1 MLKQLQDRRGSDEG
15 FTLIELLI
23 AIVVVGVLSTVVILG
38 IGGLK
43 DGGEKSTCKVSVDAA
58 KAASA
63 VYYANTGGFPTTFTA
78 LTGANPKILE
88 LSAGITAPAVALPGA
103 QTITNGTWTVTLA
116 GGAAVAN
123 TFTATPAP
131 DFTSCTA

>member
-1 MLKQLQDRRGSDEG
+1 MLKQMQERRGSDEG

-43 DGGEKSTCKVSVDAA
+43 DGGEKSTCKVSVDAV

-63 VYYANTGGFPTTFTA
+63 VYFANTGGFPTTFTA
-78 LTGANPKILE
+78 LTGATPPILE
-88 LSAGITAPAVALPGA
+88 LSTGITPAAATL
-103 QTITNGTWTVTLA
+103 TNGTWTVTIGG
-116 GGAAVAN
+116 GGAAAN
-123 TFTATPAP
+123 TFTATPAAYA
-131 DFTSCTA
+131 SCTA